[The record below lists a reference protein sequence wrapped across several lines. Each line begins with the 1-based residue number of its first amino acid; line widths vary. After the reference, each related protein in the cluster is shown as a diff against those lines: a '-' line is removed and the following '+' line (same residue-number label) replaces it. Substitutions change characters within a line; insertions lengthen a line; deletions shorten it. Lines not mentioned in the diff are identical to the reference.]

1 MVLLIC
7 GDLGGTN
14 ARLEL
19 WEYAEASTPAPA
31 QLLLKVS
38 ATNGPVC
45 G

>member
-19 WEYAEASTPAPA
+19 WEYPEASNSAPA

-38 ATNGPVC
+38 AVNVPVH